1 RGLLERYDVVDYY
14 AVATSAMRE
23 AANRD
28 VLLSRI
34 RRETG
39 VELTV
44 IDRGE
49 EARLVRQA
57 VFAVAAGRFAPRVI
71 LDIGGGSLEISVLR
85 GRRLSREMA
94 LPLGAVRLMEM
105 FNLAETFTADGF
117 AKLRRHVMSL
127 LKSQGRK
134 VVRGGHG

>member
-1 RGLLERYDVVDYY
+1 EACSKFRGLLERYDVVDYY

-28 VLLSRI
+28 TVLSRI

-39 VELTV
+39 IELSV
-44 IDRGE
+44 IGPGE
-49 EARLVRQA
+49 EARFVRQA

-71 LDIGGGSLEISVLR
+71 LDIGGGSLEISFLR
-85 GRRLSREMA
+85 GRRVSHAMA

-105 FNLAETFTADGF
+105 FQLAGTFTPE
-117 AKLRRHVMSL
+117 
-127 LKSQGRK
+127 
-134 VVRGGHG
+134 